1 MGLSAHIGVD
11 KFQRPPHM
19 MLLCSITCGKLCFA
33 DALHYSI
40 SSVLHSTSVP
50 HRSMHP
56 ASLQKVTS
64 LPACGSCLVFLHT
77 QVTHHAC
84 CRSALFVCTALQ
96 ALATTANGRVAK
108 QMAECH
114 CPLFCCPFCSP
125 CCPLF
130 CCSSTFCPLF
140 CCPVICC
147 CCYDL
152 QGLCR
157 FNPQQGAAI
166 QTAYVVY
173 AGGHWEG
180 EVYSDPEAEFGQSL

>member
-1 MGLSAHIGVD
+1 MGLSAHVGVD

-96 ALATTANGRVAK
+96 ALATANGRVAK

-114 CPLFCCPFCSP
+114 
-125 CCPLF
+125 
-130 CCSSTFCPLF
+130 CPLF

-166 QTAYVVY
+166 QTACMVY

-180 EVYSDPEAEFGQSL
+180 EVHSDPEAEFGQSL